1 MRGLTILTGLNMLL
15 FGDKDAKRRRGKH
28 ILCEVFY

>member
-1 MRGLTILTGLNMLL
+1 MLL
-15 FGDKDAKRRRGKH
+15 FGDKAAKRGRGKH